1 MKIIRIVGICPM
13 LLFLIGCGS
22 NIARYYKPLP
32 DVTNVEVNDYVGPLK
47 AERLGN
53 MDINQLIGNM
63 LAEDYVLI
71 GTADFT
77 GDGSKN
83 WCGAMV
89 RLGQKLMAEKIYYSS
104 SYHSTDYKTGCV
116 SMPTT
121 YNSTATIWGAS
132 GPRTVNVSTMG
143 TTAIPY
149 SYSVPRNAFN
159 VFYFKKLKEAP
170 KFGMYFGSP
179 DEEMA
184 RKIGT
189 RNAIVISRVVRGK
202 IAWKND
208 LFEGDIILEVDGK
221 KATHENVLAF
231 SKDCHNKTIKIR
243 RDEKELC
250 IKIDAMK

>member
-1 MKIIRIVGICPM
+1 MKIIRIVGICSM
-13 LLFLIGCGS
+13 LMFLIGCRS

-32 DVTNVEVNDYVGPLK
+32 DVINVEVNDYVGPLK
-47 AERLGN
+47 AEPLGN
-53 MDINQLIGNM
+53 MDMKQLFDNM
-63 LAEDYVLI
+63 LAEDYILV

-77 GDGSKN
+77 GDGTKN
-83 WCGAMV
+83 WSGAMV
-89 RLGQKLMAEKIYYSS
+89 RLGQKIKAEKIYYSS
-104 SYHSTDYKTGCV
+104 SLHSTEYKTGCV

-132 GPRTVNVSTMG
+132 GPRTVNVNTMG

-159 VFYFKKLKEAP
+159 VFYFKKLKKSP
-170 KFGMYFGSP
+170 KFGMLFGLP

-189 RNAIVISRVVRGK
+189 RNAIVVNRVIRGK

-208 LFEGDIILEVDGK
+208 LFEGDVILEVNGE
-221 KATHENVLAF
+221 KATQENILAF
-231 SKDCHNKTIKIR
+231 TKDCQNKTMKIR
-243 RDEKELC
+243 RDGKELC